1 MAVPILRSVAT
12 CAMALVSLLV
22 AGSACA
28 AFVNE
33 RLFVYRI
40 GNGTA
45 PLTAN
50 AEPVFID
57 QYSNAGTLV
66 SSTPMPIATAAA
78 NKPFTA
84 TTGALEG
91 DLALSANG
99 QYLVAGGYGAVP
111 GTAAVTGATA
121 ATVNRVVGRIDSALS
136 VDTSAAFNAGFSTA
150 SIWGAVASDGTNYWA
165 VGGSGATGGVW
176 HVGAG
181 VTGGTQLDAT
191 NFRDLAIIDGQ
202 LLGLRAS
209 SGASLIGSGL
219 PTTAGPTITP
229 ISGFT
234 AGYGGQR
241 WAFVDQRSINAHF
254 ALYIVTAT
262 GLDKW
267 TSTSYS
273 AGWQL
278 QGSIAAGA
286 SAFGVTGTHVVGT
299 GAVIHYSTGSAVMK
313 IVDDGVTPFGM
324 LTPTTFVSA
333 PPNTVFRGVA
343 LTPAAPPTAPGAP
356 TIQWAMPTST
366 TITLAFA
373 PPASDGGSPITDYTL
388 TCNPGAITQD
398 ATPDAPNTISGLT
411 TGTPYTCF
419 VTALN
424 LVGPGP
430 DSAGVTL
437 TPGTLPTTC
446 TLDVDNNGLIRALT
460 DGLLLI
466 RAMFGLTGDAV
477 TAGAIGPGAGRKD
490 WEAIRSYLNTYCGT
504 NFAQ

>member
-1 MAVPILRSVAT
+1 MGLVCLLAAASV
-12 CAMALVSLLV
+12 S
-22 AGSACA
+22 A

-40 GNGTA
+40 GNGAA

-57 QYSNAGTLV
+57 QYSNAGTQV
-66 SSTPMPIATAAA
+66 SSTPMPIAPAAA

-91 DLALSANG
+91 DLSLSANG
-99 QYLVAGGYGAVP
+99 QFLVAGGYGAVP
-111 GTAAVTGATA
+111 GTAAVASATA
-121 ATVNRVVGRIDSALS
+121 ATVNRVVARVDSALS
-136 VDTSAAFNAGFSTA
+136 VDTSTAFNTGFSTA
-150 SIWGAVASDGTNYWA
+150 SIWGAVASDGTNFWA
-165 VGGSGATGGVW
+165 VGGSGSTGGVW

-181 VTGGTQLDAT
+181 ITGGTQLDET
-191 NFRDLAIIDGQ
+191 NFRDLAIIDAQ
-202 LLGLRAS
+202 LLGLRVS
-209 SGASLIGSGL
+209 SGASQIGMGL

-229 ISGFT
+229 IGGFT
-234 AGYGGQR
+234 VGYGGRR

-273 AGWQL
+273 GGWQL

-299 GAVIHYSTGSAVMK
+299 GAVIYYSTGSAVMK

-324 LTPTTFVSA
+324 LTPTTFLSA

-343 LTPAAPPTAPGAP
+343 LTPSAPPAVPGAP
-356 TIQWAMPTST
+356 SIQWAMPTST

-373 PPASDGGSPITDYTL
+373 PPVSDGGVPIVAYTL
-388 TCNPGAITQD
+388 TCNPGAITQG
-398 ATPDAPNTISGLT
+398 AMPDAPNTISGLT
-411 TGTPYTCF
+411 TGTPYTCS

-430 DSAGVTL
+430 ASASVTL
-437 TPGTLPTTC
+437 TPGTLPPTC
-446 TLDVDNNGLIRALT
+446 SLDVDDNGQIRALT
-460 DGLLLI
+460 DGLVLI
-466 RAMFGLTGDAV
+466 RAMFGLTGPAV
-477 TAGAIGPGAGRKD
+477 TDNALGPGAKRED
-490 WEAIRSYLNTYCGT
+490 WETIRSFLNAHCGT
-504 NFAQ
+504 NFSP